1 MTRKR
6 NQKHTQVVEG
16 TVIPA
21 THHSPRLAN
30 VKDCRRE
37 MAAVYREARIGLI
50 DTKDATRLV
59 YMLGT
64 IVATIRDNELEQRI
78 ERLEEAHEA
87 EFKKSHPTT

>member
-1 MTRKR
+1 MTRKF
-6 NQKHTQVVEG
+6 NQKRTQVVEG

-21 THHSPRLAN
+21 THHSLRLAN

-64 IVATIRDNELEQRI
+64 IVAAIRDHELEQRLQQ
-78 ERLEEAHEA
+78 LEEDSE
-87 EFKKSHPTT
+87 KYRNTNC